1 MAHCVESMAFTGT
14 TPWHGLGKQLTENQ
28 PIEVWAQEAGMD
40 WEIKETPVRFM
51 SAGNHEKSALLTYPE
66 RKVLFRSDTQEP
78 LSVVN
83 QRYQVV
89 QPREILEFYRDLTE
103 MSGFQL
109 HTAGVLK
116 GGRKV
121 WALAKTGQSTLLRG
135 NDLVEGYVLLATAC
149 DGTLATTAQ
158 FTSVRVVCHNTLSIA
173 LDNGQGVVRVP
184 HSTQFNPQ
192 AVKDELGISVTSWDA
207 FMYRMKHLSERKVSH
222 KEAEDFFLTLF
233 STQNKENA
241 TSLATQ
247 PMKKALALYEGHG
260 RGAEL
265 NTAKGTALGLLNS
278 ITEFIDHER
287 RAHSQDHRLDSAWFG
302 QGATLKQKAL
312 NQSLALLA

>member
-1 MAHCVESMAFTGT
+1 MAHCVESMAFTGA

-78 LSVVN
+78 LSVVS

-158 FTSVRVVCHNTLSIA
+158 FTSVRVVCHNTLRIA
-173 LDNGQGVVRVP
+173 LDKGQGVVRVP

-233 STQNKENA
+233 STQSQGNA
-241 TSLATQ
+241 TPLATQ

>member
-1 MAHCVESMAFTGT
+1 MAHCVESMAFTGA

-51 SAGNHEKSALLTYPE
+51 SDGNHEKSALLTYPE

-78 LSVVN
+78 LSVVS

-173 LDNGQGVVRVP
+173 LDKGQGVVRVP

-222 KEAEDFFLTLF
+222 KEAKDFFLTLF
-233 STQNKENA
+233 STQSQGNA
-241 TSLATQ
+241 TPLATQ